1 MIVLSHQNIVE
12 AGCFDIKL
20 AIETIEKAL
29 VSYTRGEILLP
40 DKVSQ
45 IFDEATQ
52 ERINCLPATLL
63 KEKVCGMK
71 WVAVFPPNPVKR
83 GLPNLNASI
92 LLSEIETGYPIAFM
106 DATLCSDMRTAA
118 IGAIAAKHLSLP
130 NASSIGIIGSGE
142 QAKMTFLAMKAV
154 RPSITQ
160 CRVASRRPESE
171 QAFVDAMQPLFP
183 DVQFTPCNAD
193 YERSATGAD
202 IVVTAI
208 SAQLPLLQA
217 AWLKPGAF
225 YNHVGGWE
233 DAYDVPLSVDKI
245 VCDCWENVKHRTQT
259 ISRLYKAGKLHDED
273 IYADLPDIV
282 AGNKP
287 GRESDTEK
295 IYFNAVGLAYADIAL
310 ANAVYNRAAQ
320 HPASATL
327 EFHKQSVFS
336 CPQELIKR

>member
-1 MIVLSHQNIVE
+1 MIVLSHQNIIE

-20 AIETIEKAL
+20 AIATIEKAL
-29 VSYTRGEILLP
+29 VDYTRGEILQP

-45 IFDEATQ
+45 IFDETTQ

-63 KEKVCGMK
+63 RERVSGMK
-71 WVAVFPPNPVKR
+71 WVSVFPPNPEKH

-106 DATLCSDMRTAA
+106 DGTLCSDMRTAA
-118 IGAIAAKHLSLP
+118 IGAIAAKCLSLP

-142 QAKMTFLAMKAV
+142 QAKMAFLAMKTV
-154 RPSITQ
+154 RPTITE
-160 CRVASRRPESE
+160 CRVASRRRESE
-171 QAFVDAMQPLFP
+171 QSFLDTLQPLFP
-183 DVQFTPCNAD
+183 DVEFSACGGN
-193 YERSATGAD
+193 YERSASGAD

-259 ISRLYKAGKLHDED
+259 ISRLYKAGKLRDED

-287 GRESDTEK
+287 GRASETEK

-310 ANAVYNRAAQ
+310 ANAFYRRAGQ
-320 HPASATL
+320 HPAATL
-327 EFHKQSVFS
+327 DFCRQSVFD
-336 CPQELIKR
+336 CPREFIHL